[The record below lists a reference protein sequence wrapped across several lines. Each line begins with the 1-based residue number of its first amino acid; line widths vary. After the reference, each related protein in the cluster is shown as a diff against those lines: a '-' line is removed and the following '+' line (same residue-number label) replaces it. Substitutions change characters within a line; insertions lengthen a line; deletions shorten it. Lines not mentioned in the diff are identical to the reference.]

1 MTHPTHT
8 VENQPPPLADVNL
21 YAIDRPLSE
30 GMAREGGGWGKN
42 EVAALGVRVG
52 SHAYQETIRKAN
64 ATLPVLRTHDRFG
77 NRLDEVEFSDA
88 WHELLTV
95 AKGAGIASLP
105 WAEPKP
111 GAHVVRAALHYV
123 YGQGEQGPMCPIA
136 MTFAA
141 VPALRH
147 QPEIAAEWEPRLI
160 DTHYD
165 RRFIPAKTK
174 TSVLMGMAMTEKQGG
189 SDVRA
194 NSTKAK
200 PLGAGG
206 PGGEYELTGHKW
218 FCSAPMCDAFLT
230 LAYTEKGLSCFFVPR
245 FLPDGTK
252 NRFFIQRL
260 KDKLGNKSNASS
272 EIEYDRTWAR
282 LVGAEGR
289 GVATIIEMVHHT
301 RLECIIGSTAHMRAA
316 LVQALHHVQHRRAFQ
331 RRLIEQP
338 LMRALV
344 ADLAVES
351 EAAVALMLR
360 VARGFDQ
367 AKDDALAASFARI
380 ATPVAKYWICK
391 RVSQTVLEALECF
404 GGNGY
409 VEEGPMARLYRDA
422 PLNGIWE
429 GSSNV
434 ICLDVLRALER
445 EPETRDELMAEL
457 AAAKGA
463 DKRYDALVASLD
475 ADLGRRNGSGI
486 AGGEAAARHLV
497 ERMAVALQASLLFQ
511 HAPPEVADVFAATRL
526 AHMGG
531 LAMGALPAGVPID
544 RVVERAVFDADAVRT
559 RAKGDE
565 IRMLPID
572 SGADARAPVR

>member
-1 MTHPTHT
+1 MSTTHT
-8 VENQPPPLADVNL
+8 VENQTPPLADVSL
-21 YAIDRPLSE
+21 YAIDKPLIE
-30 GMAREGGGWGKN
+30 GLAREGGGWGKAD
-42 EVAALGVRVG
+42 VAALGVRVG
-52 SHAYQETIRKAN
+52 SSAYQEVIRKAN

-77 NRLDEVEFSDA
+77 NRIDEVEFADA
-88 WHELLTV
+88 WHELMTV
-95 AKGAGIASLP
+95 AKGAGIHALP

-147 QPEIAAEWEPRLI
+147 QKDIADEWVPRLV

-165 RRFIPAKTK
+165 RRFIPAKKK
-174 TSVLMGMAMTEKQGG
+174 TSALMGMAMTEKQGG

-194 NSTKAK
+194 NTTKAT
-200 PLGAGG
+200 PLGGGG

-230 LAYTEKGLSCFFVPR
+230 LAHTEKGLSCFFVPR

-282 LVGAEGR
+282 MVGAEGR
-289 GVATIIEMVHHT
+289 GVATIIDMVHHT
-301 RLECIIGSTAHMRAA
+301 RLECVIGSAAHMRAA
-316 LVQALHHVQHRRAFQ
+316 FVQALHHVQHRRAFQ
-331 RRLIEQP
+331 RRLVEQP

-344 ADLAVES
+344 ADLAVEC
-351 EAAVALMLR
+351 EAAAALVLR
-360 VARGFDQ
+360 VARAFDEAQ
-367 AKDDALAASFARI
+367 AGKNGAFARI

-391 RVSQTVLEALECF
+391 RVSQTVLESLECL

-409 VEEGPMARLYRDA
+409 VEEGPAARLYRDA

-429 GSSNV
+429 GSGNV

-445 EPETRDELMAEL
+445 EPESRDALMAEL
-457 AAAKGA
+457 ASAKGG
-463 DKRYDALVASLD
+463 DKRYDALVSSLD
-475 ADLGRRNGSGI
+475 ADLGKRNGAGI
-486 AGGEAAARHLV
+486 AGGEMAARHLV
-497 ERMAVALQASLLFQ
+497 ERMAVALQASLLLR
-511 HAPPEVADVFAATRL
+511 HAPDAVADVFGATRL
-526 AHMGG
+526 AHAGG
-531 LAMGALPAGVPID
+531 LAMGALPAGAPVDPVI
-544 RVVERAVFDADAVRT
+544 ERAAFDADAVRT
-559 RAKGDE
+559 RGKGDE
-565 IRMLPID
+565 IRVLPID
-572 SGADARAPVR
+572 NGAAARARH

>member
-1 MTHPTHT
+1 MTTTHT
-8 VENQPPPLADVNL
+8 VENQPPPLADVSL
-21 YAIDRPLSE
+21 YAIDKPLAE
-30 GMAREGGGWGKN
+30 GLAREGGGWGKAD
-42 EVAALGVRVG
+42 VAALGVRVG
-52 SHAYQETIRKAN
+52 SGAYQEVIRKAN

-77 NRLDEVEFSDA
+77 NRIDEVEFADA
-88 WHELLTV
+88 WHKLMTV
-95 AKGAGIASLP
+95 AKGAGIHSLP
-105 WAEPKP
+105 WSEPKP

-147 QPEIAAEWEPRLI
+147 QKEIADEWVPRLL

-165 RRFIPAKTK
+165 RRFIPAPKK
-174 TSVLMGMAMTEKQGG
+174 TSALVGMAMTEKQGG

-194 NSTKAK
+194 NTTKATA
-200 PLGAGG
+200 LGAGG

-230 LAYTEKGLSCFFVPR
+230 LAQTEKGLSCFFLPR

-260 KDKLGNKSNASS
+260 KDKLGNKTNASS

-282 LVGAEGR
+282 MVGPEGR
-289 GVATIIEMVHHT
+289 GVATILEMVHHT
-301 RLECIIGSTAHMRAA
+301 RLECVIGSTAHMRTAF
-316 LVQALHHVQHRRAFQ
+316 VQALHHVQHRRAFQ

-338 LMRALV
+338 LMRAVV
-344 ADLAVES
+344 ADLAVEC

-360 VARGFDQ
+360 VARAFDEAQ
-367 AKDDALAASFARI
+367 AGKNGAFARI

-391 RVSQTVLEALECF
+391 RVPQTVLESLECL

-409 VEEGPMARLYRDA
+409 VEDGPMARLYRDA

-429 GSSNV
+429 GSGNV

-445 EPETRDELMAEL
+445 EPESRDALLAEL
-457 AAAKGA
+457 GEAKGA
-463 DKRYDALVASLD
+463 DKRYDALVVSL
-475 ADLGRRNGSGI
+475 ATDLGKRNGGGG
-486 AGGEAAARHLV
+486 AGGEMAARALV
-497 ERMAVALQASLLFQ
+497 ERMALALEASLLLRN
-511 HAPPEVADVFAATRL
+511 APGEVAEIFVASRL
-526 AHMGG
+526 AHAGG
-531 LAMGALPAGVPID
+531 LAFGALPAGAPVDPVI
-544 RVVERAVFDADAVRT
+544 ERAAFDFHAARS
-559 RAKGDE
+559 RGDGEE
-565 IRMLPID
+565 IRVLPID
-572 SGADARAPVR
+572 TGAQARVRH

>member
-1 MTHPTHT
+1 MTTTHT

-21 YAIDRPLSE
+21 YAMDRPLAE
-30 GMAREGGGWGKN
+30 GLAREGGGWGKAD
-42 EVAALGVRVG
+42 VAALGVRVG
-52 SHAYQETIRKAN
+52 SSAYLDTIRKAN

-77 NRLDEVEFSDA
+77 NRIDEVEFADA
-88 WHELLTV
+88 WHELMTV
-95 AKGAGIASLP
+95 AKGAGLHSLP
-105 WAEPKP
+105 WSEPKP

-123 YGQGEQGPMCPIA
+123 FGQGEQGPSCPIA

-147 QPEIAAEWEPRLI
+147 QKEIADEWVPRLL

-165 RRFIPAKTK
+165 RRFIPAPKKTGA
-174 TSVLMGMAMTEKQGG
+174 LMGMAMTEKQGG

-245 FLPDGTK
+245 FLPDGTR

-260 KDKLGNKSNASS
+260 KDKLGNKTNASS

-282 LVGAEGR
+282 MVGPEGR
-289 GVATIIEMVHHT
+289 GVATILDMVHHT
-301 RLECIIGSTAHMRAA
+301 RLECIIGSAAFMRAA
-316 LVQALHHVQHRRAFQ
+316 FTQALHYVQHRRAFQ
-331 RRLIEQP
+331 RRLIDQP
-338 LMRALV
+338 LMRAV
-344 ADLAVES
+344 IADLAVEC

-360 VARGFDQ
+360 VARGFDEAQ
-367 AKDDALAASFARI
+367 AGKDGAFARL

-391 RVSQTVLEALECF
+391 RVSQTVLESLECL

-409 VEEGPMARLYRDA
+409 VEEWPMARLYRDA

-429 GSSNV
+429 GSGNV

-445 EPETRDELMAEL
+445 EPESRDALMAEL

-463 DKRYDALVASLD
+463 DKRLDALVAELD
-475 ADLGRRNGSGI
+475 SDLGKHNGAG
-486 AGGEAAARHLV
+486 AGGGEMAARRLV
-497 ERMAVALQASLLFQ
+497 ERMALALQASLLLR
-511 HAPPEVADVFAATRL
+511 HAPSEVADLFCATRL
-526 AHMGG
+526 AHAGG
-531 LAMGALPAGVPID
+531 IAMGALPAGAPVDAVIA
-544 RVVERAVFDADAVRT
+544 RAAFDADAVRT
-559 RAKGDE
+559 RGKGDE
-565 IRMLPID
+565 IRVLPID
-572 SGADARAPVR
+572 KGAESRARS